1 MHHRPDSPQKPSHP
15 STPGASPQPNPI
27 RVRLNSLADSFL
39 RIQMLW
45 VTLAT
50 ALVCISYIFNISP
63 VLTWIGLALACL
75 PFPLRLARSGIGSL
89 RTPFDLPIVL
99 LLAGAAVGFCVSD
112 KRTISLGALQCMLA
126 ITLFYYS
133 WVNSSRLADLIKWVI
148 ISFALVFLPLFV
160 LLILDVSLID
170 GQLNVVIRG
179 SGTHHGLA
187 MYLAIEAAIL
197 LGMAAFDTRKRIR
210 VFAVVL
216 AVLFLVIIVA
226 MTWDSLDS
234 LVHGVSVS
242 GRWPI
247 WKTTADLL
255 SDSPLTALAGLGLGC
270 WAWARWGTTALD
282 TGEINGITHTH
293 NAYLELY
300 SNTGMVGVL
309 ALLVALGIGLKL
321 SLDIIRSPRTHAWYG
336 FGVGVI
342 LACVVTALVAFLESA
357 PMGVPLV
364 GEQTYYYV
372 VSPVAWMLCGLL
384 VIAHR
389 HVTKS
394 PGY

>member
-1 MHHRPDSPQKPSHP
+1 MHHRPDNPQEPFHP
-15 STPGASPQPNPI
+15 STSAASPLPNP
-27 RVRLNSLADSFL
+27 VRARLAKTADAFL

-45 VTLAT
+45 VTLAA
-50 ALVCISYIFNISP
+50 ALVCLSYILNFSP

-99 LLAGAAVGFCVSD
+99 LLTGAVVGLCVSD

-126 ITLFYYS
+126 VTLFYYS

-148 ISFALVFLPLFV
+148 ISLALVFLPVFV
-160 LLILDVSLID
+160 FAILDVSLVN
-170 GQLNVVIRG
+170 GQLNVAIRG

-197 LGMAAFDTRKRIR
+197 LGMAAFDRSKKTK
-210 VFAVVL
+210 VFAIVL
-216 AVLFLVIIVA
+216 SVLFLVIMVA
-226 MTWDSLDS
+226 MTRDSLNS

-255 SDSPLTALAGLGLGC
+255 SASPFTGLGLGC
-270 WAWARWGTTALD
+270 WAWARWGTTVLG
-282 TGEINGITHTH
+282 TNEIGGITHTH

-300 SNTGMVGVL
+300 SNTGIVGAL
-309 ALLVALGIGLKL
+309 ALLVALGIGLRL
-321 SLDIIRSPRTHAWYG
+321 SLDIIRSPRTHPWYG

-342 LACVVTALVAFLESA
+342 LACVATLLVAALESA

-364 GEQTYYYV
+364 AAETYYYV
-372 VSPVAWMLCGLL
+372 ISPIAWMLCGLL
-384 VIAHR
+384 VMAHR
-389 HVTKS
+389 LIAKS
-394 PGY
+394 PG

>member
-1 MHHRPDSPQKPSHP
+1 MHHRPDNLQELFRP
-15 STPGASPQPNPI
+15 STPAAPPLPNP
-27 RVRLNSLADSFL
+27 VRARLVKMVDAFL
-39 RIQMLW
+39 RMQMLW
-45 VTLAT
+45 VTLAA
-50 ALVCISYIFNISP
+50 ALVCLSYILNFSP

-99 LLAGAAVGFCVSD
+99 LLTGAVVGLCVSD
-112 KRTISLGALQCMLA
+112 NRTISLGALQCMLA

-133 WVNSSRLADLIKWVI
+133 WVNSSRMAGIIKWVI
-148 ISFALVFLPLFV
+148 ISFALVFLPVFV
-160 LLILDVSLID
+160 FAMLDVSVID

-197 LGMAAFDTRKRIR
+197 LGMAAFDRSKRTK
-210 VFAVVL
+210 VL
-216 AVLFLVIIVA
+216 AIVLSVLFLVIMVA
-226 MTWDSLDS
+226 MTWDSLGS
-234 LVHGVSVS
+234 LFHGRSVE

-255 SDSPLTALAGLGLGC
+255 SDSPFTGLGLGC
-270 WAWARWGTTALD
+270 WALARWGTTVLD
-282 TGEINGITHTH
+282 SAEIGGITHTH

-300 SNTGMVGVL
+300 SNTGIVGAL

-321 SLDIIRSPRTHAWYG
+321 SLDIVRSPRTHPWYG

-342 LACVVTALVAFLESA
+342 LACVGTLLVALVESA
-357 PMGVPLV
+357 PMGVPRV
-364 GEQTYYYV
+364 ATDTYYYV
-372 VSPVAWMLCGLL
+372 ISPIAWLLCGLL
-384 VIAHR
+384 VMAHR
-389 HVTKS
+389 HLTRS
-394 PGY
+394 PG